1 MYLLKRCKDANVFP
15 TFVRWHNVK
24 HKPLHIKNN
33 LYQKNLN
40 NAIKKRNN
48 DIRKLSAEHDTNKT
62 RLKQA
67 TTWIR
72 YKLINNVQSKI
83 NTVTSVQLQK
93 KHALIVNKRITDGI
107 KKNPNNVITNLTRFE
122 LTDNEIGVLNFVLKQ
137 CFIKT
142 QRIRNGS
149 NNGIRLGTN

>member
-72 YKLINNVQSKI
+72 YKLIIYLINNAQSKI
-83 NTVTSVQLQK
+83 NTVTSARHQ
-93 KHALIVNKRITDGI
+93 
-107 KKNPNNVITNLTRFE
+107 
-122 LTDNEIGVLNFVLKQ
+122 
-137 CFIKT
+137 
-142 QRIRNGS
+142 
-149 NNGIRLGTN
+149 